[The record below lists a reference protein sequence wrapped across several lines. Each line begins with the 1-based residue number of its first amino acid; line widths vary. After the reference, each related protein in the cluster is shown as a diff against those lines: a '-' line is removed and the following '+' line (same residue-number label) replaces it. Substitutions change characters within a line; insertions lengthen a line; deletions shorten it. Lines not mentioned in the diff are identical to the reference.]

1 MSRLRHTALIIVFTC
16 IAAVASGQVRG
27 DGRINGKVV
36 DEQKQPMQDVV
47 VKATLTGQNQPL
59 QAKTNKKGEWT
70 INGLASG
77 EWTIEFSK
85 DGFDSQ
91 KGTVK
96 IDEGNNPG
104 PITVTLAKA
113 TPKVDPNVEISEAA
127 QKAQGLMQAG
137 KFAEAR
143 KIFEDLLAKYPQVF
157 QINAYIAQ
165 AYAGEKNY
173 DKAVEHLK
181 IASDKDPSNAEIKL
195 LLGDILMEKGDKAE
209 GLQIL
214 QSVDIAQ
221 VKNPYPLINAS
232 ITLINDGKTDDAL
245 ATLNKIAAQFP
256 NQADVYYYRGRAN
269 IAAKKMPEAKADL
282 EKFVSMAPPDS
293 AQLADAKKILEQIK
307 DIK

>member
-16 IAAVASGQVRG
+16 IATVASGQVRG

-232 ITLINDGKTDDAL
+232 ITLINDGKADDAL

>member
-16 IAAVASGQVRG
+16 IAEVASGQVRG
-27 DGRINGKVV
+27 EGRIQGKVV
-36 DEQKQPMQDVV
+36 DDQKQPMQDVV
-47 VKATLTGQNQPL
+47 VKATLAGQNQPL
-59 QAKTNKKGEWT
+59 QAKTNKKGEWS
-70 INGLASG
+70 INGLAPG

-96 IDEGNNPG
+96 IDEGNSPG
-104 PITVTLAKA
+104 PINVTLAKA

-143 KIFEDLLAKYPQVF
+143 KIFEDLLVKYPEVV
-157 QINAYIAQ
+157 QINAYIGQ

-195 LLGDILMEKGDKAE
+195 LLG
-209 GLQIL
+209 
-214 QSVDIAQ
+214 
-221 VKNPYPLINAS
+221 
-232 ITLINDGKTDDAL
+232 
-245 ATLNKIAAQFP
+245 
-256 NQADVYYYRGRAN
+256 
-269 IAAKKMPEAKADL
+269 
-282 EKFVSMAPPDS
+282 
-293 AQLADAKKILEQIK
+293 
-307 DIK
+307 